1 LNSSRRGGA
10 RTFRRSL
17 ATAMMGDGIDRSV
30 IAATLGHSSPRSTER
45 YMVADVEGLRRL
57 ALDVS
62 RFPVAEGVLR

>member
-1 LNSSRRGGA
+1 
-10 RTFRRSL
+10 
-17 ATAMMGDGIDRSV
+17 M